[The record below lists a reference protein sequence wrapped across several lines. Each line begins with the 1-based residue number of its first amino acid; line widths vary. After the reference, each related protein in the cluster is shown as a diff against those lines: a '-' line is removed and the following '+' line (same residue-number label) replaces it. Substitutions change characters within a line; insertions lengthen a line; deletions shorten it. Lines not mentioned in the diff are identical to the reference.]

1 MRIANALFL
10 VALTTVLVSHHSSQ
24 ASAATDT
31 SQGASPSQGASAS
44 QAPTGPKAANGLK
57 VPAYERLTLPNGAT
71 LLLMPSREVPLVAFN
86 AIVGGGAVTDPAG
99 KSGLNALTAALLEK
113 GAGQRDA
120 FAFADAVA
128 DVGGSFGISPDIES
142 VTLSGQFLARDHALM
157 IELLSDALIRPRF
170 EQQQFEDVRTRNVEF
185 IRAAKDSDPG
195 DLAPIYGNAFLFG
208 AHPYANSVSGSEA
221 GLGALAHAD
230 VREHY
235 QRQFGGDRLIV
246 AVAGDFNV
254 ADMKQRLRK
263 AFGGWR
269 KAQAALSAPASA
281 TRVNGRRVLLVDSPG
296 SVQTYFWIGNVGVA
310 RSFPQRAELDLVN
323 TLFGG
328 RFTSMLNTELRIK
341 SGLSYSARARFD
353 RDLAPGAFAIT
364 SFTKTE
370 STVQAI
376 DLALETLG
384 RLQKDGVAADALAS
398 AQAYVLGQ
406 YPLGLETAANWAGT
420 IAELEFYGLD
430 RGYIDRYAAQI
441 SAVDGPATRRLIDAV
456 YPSSDNLVFVLIGD
470 AAKIRDGVKKY
481 GALTEQAIQVPTF
494 APAGAAARN

>member
-1 MRIANALFL
+1 MRTAFLTAVLL
-10 VALTTVLVSHHSSQ
+10 VAALPS
-24 ASAATDT
+24 ASAA
-31 SQGASPSQGASAS
+31 PASAPADS
-44 QAPTGPKAANGLK
+44 VR
-57 VPAYERLTLPNGAT
+57 VPAYERLVLPNGAT
-71 LLLMPSREVPLVAFN
+71 VLLLPSREVPLVAFN
-86 AIVGGGAVTDPAG
+86 AIVRGGAVTDPAG

-128 DVGGSFGISPDIES
+128 DVGGSFSISPDIES
-142 VTLSGQFLARDHALM
+142 VTLSGQFLARDRALM
-157 IELLSDALIRPRF
+157 VELLSDALLRPRF
-170 EQQQFEDVRTRNVEF
+170 DQQQFEDLRTRNVEF

-208 AHPYANSVSGSEA
+208 THPYANSVSGSEA
-221 GLGALAHAD
+221 GLGALTHAD
-230 VREHY
+230 VRQQY
-235 QRQFGGDRLIV
+235 DRQFGGDRLIV
-246 AVAGDFNV
+246 TVAGDFNL

-269 KAQAALSAPASA
+269 KAQAALPPPASA
-281 TRVNGRRVLLVDSPG
+281 ARISGRRVLLVDSPG

-310 RSFPQRAELDLVN
+310 RGFPQRAALDLVN

-353 RDLAPGAFAIT
+353 RERAAGAFAIT

-370 STVQAI
+370 STEQAI

-406 YPLGLETAANWAGT
+406 YPLALETAADWAG
-420 IAELEFYGLD
+420 AVGDLEFYGLD
-430 RGYIDRYAAQI
+430 RGYIDRYAAEI
-441 SAVDGPATRRLIDAV
+441 AAVDGPATRSLIDAV

-470 AAKIRDGVKKY
+470 AAKVRDGVKKY
-481 GALTEQAIQVPTF
+481 GTLTELAIVEPTF
-494 APAGAAARN
+494 APPGAASRN